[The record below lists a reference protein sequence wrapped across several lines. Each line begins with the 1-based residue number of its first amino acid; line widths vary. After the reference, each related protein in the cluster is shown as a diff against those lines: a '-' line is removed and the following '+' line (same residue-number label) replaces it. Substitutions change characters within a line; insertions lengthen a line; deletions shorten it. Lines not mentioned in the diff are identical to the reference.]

1 MSKQL
6 KNHLINQGL
15 VSESMINETP
25 SGFAWPIKLLLAIS
39 GWLGGLCLLGIFF
52 GAFTLFFQSAVA
64 SAVVSLIM
72 FVAAQRILSARNN
85 EFFEHLALALSF
97 SAQVLYGWA
106 LLPLEHIQVILLSFA
121 ILQAVLVIIM
131 PSMTHRVWS
140 TLSCCAAMSGVLISY
155 GLPSLLSSVLLLP
168 MVWLS
173 LNEFRFPASYRFVS
187 GLKYGLV
194 LSIVVLLCVQVFR
207 NEVGSILV
215 SNSDATFTLP
225 YWVAPITYML
235 SMFISAGYLLYY
247 HQVRFSSKVAK
258 LAVIFTTLLAVL
270 TSMAPGVGVSL
281 IILVTA
287 FAQSNRM
294 MLGLGATALL
304 VYSSTYYYMMETTL
318 LFKSGV
324 LMSVALIMLVSYLV
338 FNKVLNQAKG

>member
-1 MSKQL
+1 MSNQL
-6 KNHLINQGL
+6 KNRLINQGV
-15 VSESMINETP
+15 VSESTFNEVP
-25 SGFAWPIKLLLAIS
+25 SSFAWPIKLLLAIC

-64 SAVVSLIM
+64 SAVVALIM
-72 FVAAQRILSARNN
+72 FVVAQRILSAPNN
-85 EFFEHLALALSF
+85 EFIEHLGLALSF

-106 LLPLEHIQVILLSFA
+106 LLPLEHVQVILLSFA
-121 ILQAVLVIIM
+121 ILQAVLVLIM

-140 TLSCCAAMSGVLISY
+140 TLSCCAAISGVLISC

-187 GLKYGLV
+187 GIKYGLV
-194 LSIVVLLCVQVFR
+194 LSIVVLLCAEVFR
-207 NEVGSILV
+207 AEVGSLLV
-215 SNSDATFTLP
+215 SNADAIFTLP
-225 YWVAPITYML
+225 YWVAPIAYML
-235 SMFISAGYLLYY
+235 SICISVGYLLCH
-247 HQVRFSSKVAK
+247 HQVWFRSKVVK
-258 LAVIFTTLLAVL
+258 LAVIFTILIAVL
-270 TSMAPGVGVSL
+270 TSMAPGVGASL

-294 MLGLGATALL
+294 MIGLGAIALL

-324 LMSVALIMLVSYLV
+324 LMSVALVMLVSYLV